1 MYNEYEMKAV
11 FRRQE
16 MVMRTAAS
24 SSKENNHPNED
35 SSLVVWSRYYPLLP
49 VTTRYYPL
57 LPVITARVLLPP
69 WQPRS
74 RHCTACCFSFLIT
87 SIALMF
93 HSLLIIGSTSGELGG
108 TKKSLVEM
116 HSIHRFVVVM
126 F

>member
-49 VTTRYYPL
+49 VTTRHHCPGAPSSL
-57 LPVITARVLLPP
+57 ATAQSSL
-69 WQPRS
+69 
-74 RHCTACCFSFLIT
+74 HCMLFLI
-87 SIALMF
+87 S
-93 HSLLIIGSTSGELGG
+93 H
-108 TKKSLVEM
+108 
-116 HSIHRFVVVM
+116 HQHRIDVPFTAHHWIDVR
-126 F
+126 